1 MRLNPEYRLKVV
13 AGENMLL
20 HIGRK
25 TVNLASVFSLN
36 DSAAWLWR
44 KIGRQEFTEDIL
56 VGWILDEYEV
66 DENIARSDV
75 HDMLLL
81 WHQYGMLLD

>member
-1 MRLNPEYRLKVV
+1 MRLNPEYKLRVV

-20 HIGRK
+20 NVGPK
-25 TVNLASVFSLN
+25 TVNLAAVFSLN

-44 KIGRQEFTEDIL
+44 KIGRQEFTEELL
-56 VGWILDEYEV
+56 VEWLLDEYDV
-66 DENIARSDV
+66 DADIARADV

-81 WHQYGMLLD
+81 WHKYGMLID

>member
-1 MRLNPEYRLKVV
+1 
-13 AGENMLL
+13 MLL
-20 HIGRK
+20 HIGRT
-25 TVNLASVFSLN
+25 TVNLAAVFSLN

-44 KIGRQEFTEDIL
+44 KIGRQEFTEETLI
-56 VGWILDEYEV
+56 GWILDEYEV
-66 DENIARSDV
+66 DESVARSDV